1 MSDLVFIN
9 NHSQSKP
16 HTINTLISFKDFTE
30 YYQYKHKPMKDII
43 DLMTSRRNE
52 RLEEMIIDKNVLK
65 PLDSIATQKI
75 IEETIGK
82 AIEESLKK

>member
-1 MSDLVFIN
+1 
-9 NHSQSKP
+9 
-16 HTINTLISFKDFTE
+16 
-30 YYQYKHKPMKDII
+30 MKDII